1 MLVMAQ
7 QGAVNFLISENGR
20 QVAEFTR
27 FAETP
32 FVVEGERYRLMRDR
46 TKRFTL
52 EGPTGIIAGAHR
64 VKSREIEVNW
74 HPYLLRLRRPGMF
87 SARWDVF
94 DNEIPVGACELS
106 ILSATGDLPAELP
119 LLVRTF
125 LFYVAIMSYKGYSN
139 MGGAGWR

>member
-7 QGAVNFLISENGR
+7 QGSVNFLISENGR

-27 FAETP
+27 FPETP
-32 FVVEGERYRLMRDR
+32 FVVDGERYRLMRDG

-52 EGPTGIIAGAHR
+52 EGPTGIIAGANR
-64 VKSREIEVNW
+64 VGRREIEVLW

-87 SARWDVF
+87 SARWDVL

-106 ILSATGDLPAELP
+106 VLSATGNLPAELP
-119 LLVRTF
+119 LLMRTF
-125 LFYVAIMSYKGYSN
+125 LFYVAIMADKGHTLGFSS
-139 MGGAGWR
+139 WT

>member
-7 QGAVNFLISENGR
+7 QGSVSFLISENGR

-27 FAETP
+27 FPETP
-32 FVVEGERYRLMRDR
+32 FVVDGERYRLMRDR

-52 EGPTGIIAGAHR
+52 EGPAGVIAGAHR
-64 VKSREIEVNW
+64 VRRGEIEVSW

-106 ILSATGDLPAELP
+106 VLSATGNLPTELP

-125 LFYVAIMSYKGYSN
+125 LFYVAIMSVKGHTLGFGTYN
-139 MGGAGWR
+139 